1 MTIKQRVALNK
12 MVENGGNVSR
22 AMIEAGYSPNT
33 AKTPKKLT
41 ESIGFVE
48 LCESQGLTD
57 GLLLQALIEDIK
69 EKKGNR
75 KAELELG
82 FKIKGHLTQKNENKN
97 KGYNHENRSI
107 RIVFDRSFREKKAT
121 KSS

>member
-1 MTIKQRVALNK
+1 

-33 AKTPKKLT
+33 AKTPQKLT
-41 ESIGFVE
+41 QSIGFVE
-48 LCESQGLTD
+48 LCESRGLTD
-57 GLLLQALIEDIK
+57 GFLLQALIEDIK

-97 KGYNHENRSI
+97 KGYNNENRSV
-107 RIVFDRSFREKKAT
+107 RIVFDRSFREKEAT